1 MVLVAQTDRLLSLK
15 VNLYKEV
22 EVVVVVAAEVMTMV
36 LVAAMEAK
44 EVEIVMD
51 VPHVITAEKK
61 NMYKGTV
68 GNFTAN
74 STFCKCCS

>member
-15 VNLYKEV
+15 VNYKEV
-22 EVVVVVAAEVMTMV
+22 EVVAVVAMEVMTV
-36 LVAAMEAK
+36 VVVVAMEAK

-61 NMYKGTV
+61 NMYKGIV
-68 GNFTAN
+68 GNLVAN
-74 STFCKCCS
+74 LHILQMP